1 MLKKLLGS
9 AFLVLA
15 LILIIKYYTPVLAL
29 ILFLALLG
37 NNLEQSKKD

>member
-9 AFLVLA
+9 ALLVLA
-15 LILIIKYYTPVLAL
+15 FILTIKYYNPVLAL